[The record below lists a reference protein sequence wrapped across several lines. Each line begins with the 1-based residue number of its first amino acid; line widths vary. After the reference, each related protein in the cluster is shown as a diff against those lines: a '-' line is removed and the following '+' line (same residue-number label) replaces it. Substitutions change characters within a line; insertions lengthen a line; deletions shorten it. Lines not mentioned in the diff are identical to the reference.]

1 MSFEIIH
8 IYKMRIFYQLT
19 IESTNRC
26 YSNINQSAW
35 FEHTGSNPDI
45 HLELQINVF
54 YKIFI
59 YIYYIFIIYFYKISK
74 ICTRQLLVIYKYW
87 IKNINMFEADNTT
100 KIIPNWRGLS

>member
-45 HLELQINVF
+45 HLELQSNVF
-54 YKIFI
+54 LKIFNVS
-59 YIYYIFIIYFYKISK
+59 YPKFVHNNY
-74 ICTRQLLVIYKYW
+74 LLYT
-87 IKNINMFEADNTT
+87 NIGDNAT
-100 KIIPNWRGLS
+100 KIISNWRGLA